1 MNLKAYKL
9 WLKRQF
15 QMIFI
20 FILCSTNGI
29 LQMMQISPQ
38 SQFKTCSI
46 IMKNKYVLCWL
57 YFGFHQIHKIF
68 AKKKRHLYSTSGN
81 SFWEMPLETPV
92 EIRVTPAHQFCFD
105 GQIKAHFWST
115 NYVASPTL
123 KWGDDI
129 FDPLAT
135 NMSGR
140 IFAQIHAVTY
150 LKWKIPPL
158 QYLWPS
164 SSKA

>member
-1 MNLKAYKL
+1 M
-9 WLKRQF
+9 RF
-15 QMIFI
+15 S

-46 IMKNKYVLCWL
+46 IHEKQICPVLT
-57 YFGFHQIHKIF
+57 YFGFDQIHKIF
-68 AKKKRHLYSTSGN
+68 AKKKHHLYSTSGN
-81 SFWEMPLETPV
+81 SFWGMPLETSV

-105 GQIKAHFWST
+105 GHIKANFWST
-115 NYVASPTL
+115 KYVANATL

-140 IFAQIHAVTY
+140 IFAQINAVTY

-158 QYLWPS
+158 QYLWPRS
-164 SSKA
+164 RKA